1 MACAAACYRGCGLQF
16 YCHLVIVRCV
26 FILSLKNKNH
36 SFFHFVSNIKSFS
49 DLNNS
54 LENLCFATRKKGQ
67 FHFDGNIFFLKVQY
81 STLCTILKFTV
92 IGFHLYVY
100 VLSMEFK
107 SKVRLLPQTA
117 QPIKK
122 NKKKPLRF
130 GFVLFCFVLVA
141 PGSMWDLSSPTAD
154 RTRARCSGSAEC

>member
-1 MACAAACYRGCGLQF
+1 M
-16 YCHLVIVRCV
+16 
-26 FILSLKNKNH
+26 
-36 SFFHFVSNIKSFS
+36 
-49 DLNNS
+49 
-54 LENLCFATRKKGQ
+54 
-67 FHFDGNIFFLKVQY
+67 QY

-100 VLSMEFK
+100 VLSMELK

-122 NKKKPLRF
+122 KKKKASE
-130 GFVLFCFVLVA
+130 VLFCFVLVA
-141 PGSMWDLSSPTAD
+141 PGSMWDLSSPTAE